1 MKPSKRNNNKG
12 LIGTIIFHSTLL
24 LLFFFTGLSYT
35 IPPPPEEGISIN
47 FGNDETANGNNENQE
62 ELSEI
67 NTAEKIESNAT
78 VEEMF
83 IQENIETLKTN
94 KEEEKEENSEK
105 VETTKNENNSNEPNV
120 KEPETNKRAIYN
132 PNKNK
137 GSDGNKSSSG
147 DMGEIN
153 GDLNADSYNGG
164 GFGAGLSVI
173 GSSRSIPNEALDH
186 QLGMGEGYILLNV
199 IVNSD
204 GEIIE
209 IDNNFVY
216 STIGFISAGKK
227 RSLFN
232 AIKEQLKYG
241 SAKGDDKSN
250 KRAELKVSFVY

>member
-47 FGNDETANGNNENQE
+47 FGNEEAANGNNENQE

-67 NTAEKIESNAT
+67 NTPEKTEINIT
-78 VEEMF
+78 EEEIF
-83 IQENIETLKTN
+83 VQENIETLKTN
-94 KEEEKEENSEK
+94 KEEENSEK
-105 VETTKNENNSNEPNV
+105 VETTKNAINSNEPNV
-120 KEPETNKRAIYN
+120 KEPVTNKRAIYN

-137 GSDGNKSSSG
+137 GSDGNKSSNG

-153 GDLNADSYNGG
+153 GELNADSYNGG

-173 GSSRSIPNEALDH
+173 GSNRRIPDEELDH

-241 SAKGDDKSN
+241 SANGEDKSN
-250 KRAELKVSFVY
+250 KRAELKVSFIY

>member
-47 FGNDETANGNNENQE
+47 FGNEETANGNNENQE

-67 NTAEKIESNAT
+67 NTPEKTESNT
-78 VEEMF
+78 TEEEIF
-83 IQENIETLKTN
+83 VQENIETLKTN
-94 KEEEKEENSEK
+94 KEEENSEK
-105 VETTKNENNSNEPNV
+105 VETTKNAINSNEPNV
-120 KEPETNKRAIYN
+120 KEAVTNKRAIYN

-137 GSDGNKSSSG
+137 GSDGNKSSIG

-153 GDLNADSYNGG
+153 GELNADSYNGG

-173 GSSRSIPNEALDH
+173 GSSRRIPDEALDH

-204 GEIIE
+204 GEIIK

-241 SAKGDDKSN
+241 SANGEDKSN
-250 KRAELKVSFVY
+250 KRAELKVSFIY

>member
-1 MKPSKRNNNKG
+1 MKPSKRNNKKG
-12 LIGTIIFHSTLL
+12 LIGTIIFHSALL

-47 FGNDETANGNNENQE
+47 FGNEEIANGNNDNQE
-62 ELSEI
+62 EMSEI
-67 NTAEKIESNAT
+67 NTPKTIESNTAA
-78 VEEMF
+78 EEIF

-94 KEEEKEENSEK
+94 KEEKEENSNK
-105 VETTKNENNSNEPNV
+105 VETTKNEINSNEPNV

-147 DMGEIN
+147 DMGDIN
-153 GDLNADSYNGG
+153 GELKADSYNGG
-164 GFGAGLSVI
+164 GFGAGLSAI
-173 GSSRSIPNEALDH
+173 GNSRRIPDEALDH

-241 SAKGDDKSN
+241 SANGEDKSN
-250 KRAELKVSFVY
+250 KRAELKVSFTY

>member
-12 LIGTIIFHSTLL
+12 LIGTIIFHSILL

-47 FGNDETANGNNENQE
+47 FGNEEAANGNNENQE

-67 NTAEKIESNAT
+67 NTSEKTESNT
-78 VEEMF
+78 TEEEIF
-83 IQENIETLKTN
+83 VQENIETLKTN

-137 GSDGNKSSSG
+137 GSDGNKSSNG

-153 GDLNADSYNGG
+153 GELNADSYNGG

-173 GSSRSIPNEALDH
+173 GSSRRIPDEELDH

-199 IVNSD
+199 IVNSN

-241 SAKGDDKSN
+241 SANGEDKSN
-250 KRAELKVSFVY
+250 KRAELKVSFIY

>member
-1 MKPSKRNNNKG
+1 MKPSKKNNNKG
-12 LIGTIIFHSTLL
+12 LIGTLIFHSILL

-47 FGNDETANGNNENQE
+47 FGNTETANGNNVNQE
-62 ELSEI
+62 EKSEL
-67 NTAEKIESNAT
+67 NTPEKTESNT
-78 VEEMF
+78 TEEEIF
-83 IQENIETLKTN
+83 TQENIETIKKN
-94 KEEEKEENSEK
+94 KEEKEENSDK
-105 VETTKNENNSNEPNV
+105 VETTKNEINSNEPNV

-137 GSDGNKSSSG
+137 GSDGNKSSNG

-153 GDLNADSYNGG
+153 GELNTDNYNGG

-173 GSSRSIPNEALDH
+173 VNSRRIPDEALDH

-241 SAKGDDKSN
+241 SAKGEDKSN

>member
-47 FGNDETANGNNENQE
+47 FGNEEAANGNNENQE

-67 NTAEKIESNAT
+67 NTPEKTEINIT
-78 VEEMF
+78 EEEIF
-83 IQENIETLKTN
+83 VQENIETLKTN
-94 KEEEKEENSEK
+94 KEEENSEK
-105 VETTKNENNSNEPNV
+105 VETTKNAINSNEPNV
-120 KEPETNKRAIYN
+120 KEPVTNKRAIYN

-137 GSDGNKSSSG
+137 GSDGNKSSNG

-153 GDLNADSYNGG
+153 GELNADSYNGG

-173 GSSRSIPNEALDH
+173 GSNRRIPDEELDH

-241 SAKGDDKSN
+241 SVNGEDKSN
-250 KRAELKVSFVY
+250 KRAELKVSFIY

>member
-1 MKPSKRNNNKG
+1 MKLSKRNNNKG
-12 LIGTIIFHSTLL
+12 LIGTLIFHSILL

-47 FGNDETANGNNENQE
+47 FGNTETANGNNVNQE
-62 ELSEI
+62 AKSEL
-67 NTAEKIESNAT
+67 NTPVDTKNNTTAEET
-78 VEEMF
+78 F
-83 IQENIETLKTN
+83 TQENIETLKTN
-94 KEEEKEENSEK
+94 KDKEENTQE
-105 VETTKNENNSNEPNV
+105 VETTTNEINSNEPNV

-153 GDLNADSYNGG
+153 GELNADNYNGG
-164 GFGAGLSVI
+164 GFGAGLPEI
-173 GSSRSIPNEALDH
+173 GNSRSIPVEAVDH
-186 QLGMGEGYILLNV
+186 PLGMGEGHILLNV

-209 IDNNFVY
+209 IDNNFVDN
-216 STIGFISAGKK
+216 TIGFISAGKK

-241 SAKGDDKSN
+241 SAKGEDKSN
-250 KRAELKVSFVY
+250 KRAELRVSFVY